1 MKNEKCQLSKISIWS
16 KNTTKYI
23 YIYIY
28 IGARVED
35 HILDLRLLSKDINR
49 SENKQINDER
59 PPNQI
64 P

>member
-16 KNTTKYI
+16 KNTTKK

-35 HILDLRLLSKDINR
+35 HILDLRLLSEDINR